1 MQEENQ
7 AGLSPAEE
15 AFFQSGGET
24 PIVEEATVV
33 DKPVTDAPAEVA
45 ADPAQQQEQGTR
57 DEKGRFVPHQALHAE
72 REEHKKT
79 RAELNEIRERQ
90 ARLDERWQMLT
101 KSQQEAEKPKEVVPD
116 PNEDPI
122 AAMEWTY
129 NQLRARQ
136 EQEAKQQQEF
146 EQRTQQEQ
154 QVQQVVSY
162 VEQNYNDTVRTD
174 PEVEAA
180 YQAAFRSYAQEFQ
193 HLGYQGKALQ
203 QVMEQQLLNFQW
215 SAAQQMQQG
224 VPIGDFIKNI
234 AKTRGWQAKA
244 PETVDPGKLELNEK
258 LDGIAK
264 AIDASKTI
272 GSTTARAGTDALS
285 AQAIADMPAHE
296 FEAWMKVPENA
307 RRFKTLMGG

>member
-1 MQEENQ
+1 MVNTENTTT
-7 AGLSPAEE
+7 LTESET
-15 AFFQSGGET
+15 AFFESGGET
-24 PIVEEATVV
+24 PIVEMAEKPVDAPVV
-33 DKPVTDAPAEVA
+33 DAPIE
-45 ADPAQQQEQGTR
+45 PAQDQGNR

-79 RAELNEIRERQ
+79 RTELNEFRERQ
-90 ARLDERWQMLT
+90 ARLEERWNMMQA
-101 KSQQEAEKPKEVVPD
+101 SQKEAEKPKETVPD
-116 PNEDPI
+116 PKEDPI

-136 EQEAKQQQEF
+136 EQEAKQQQEY

-180 YQAAFRSYAQEFQ
+180 YQAAFQSYAQEFQ

-215 SAAQQMQQG
+215 SAAQQMNQG

-244 PETVDPGKLELNEK
+244 PDPVDPGKLELNEK

-307 RRFKTLMGG
+307 RRFNSLMGG

>member
-24 PIVEEATVV
+24 PIVEAVV
-33 DKPVTDAPAEVA
+33 DKPDTEAPAEVA
-45 ADPAQQQEQGTR
+45 VDPAQQQEQASR

-90 ARLDERWQMLT
+90 ARLDERWQILT
-101 KSQQEAEKPKEVVPD
+101 KSQQEAEKPKETVPD
-116 PNEDPI
+116 PKEDPI

-129 NQLRARQ
+129 NQIRARQ
-136 EQEAKQQQEF
+136 EQEAKQQQEY

-162 VEQNYNDTVRTD
+162 VEQNYNDTVRAD

-180 YQAAFRSYAQEFQ
+180 YQAAFQSYAQEFQ
-193 HLGYQGKALQ
+193 HLGYQGKALE
-203 QVMEQQLLNFQW
+203 QVLQQQLLNFQW
-215 SAAQQMQQG
+215 SAAHQMNQG

>member
-7 AGLSPAEE
+7 AGLTPAEE
-15 AFFQSGGET
+15 AFFSSGGET
-24 PIVEEATVV
+24 PIVEEAVV
-33 DKPVTDAPAEVA
+33 DKSVTDAPAEVA
-45 ADPAQQQEQGTR
+45 ADPAQQQEQGNR

-79 RAELNEIRERQ
+79 RARLEEISERQ

-101 KSQQEAEKPKEVVPD
+101 KAQQEPEKPKESIPD
-116 PNEDPI
+116 PKDDPI
-122 AAMEWTY
+122 AALEWTY
-129 NQLRARQ
+129 EQLRSRQ
-136 EQEAKQQQEF
+136 EAEAKQQQEY
-146 EQRTQQEQ
+146 EQQTQQNQ
-154 QVQQVVSY
+154 QVQQVVDY
-162 VEQNYNDTVRTD
+162 VEQNYNQTVQAD
-174 PEVEAA
+174 PDVEAA
-180 YQAAFRSYAQEFQ
+180 YNAAFKSYAEEFQ
-193 HLGYQGKALQ
+193 HLGYRGKALE
-203 QVMEQQLLNFQW
+203 QVLQQQLLNFQW

-244 PETVDPGKLELNEK
+244 ADPVDPGKMELTEK

-264 AIDASKTI
+264 AIDASKTL
-272 GSTTARAGTDALS
+272 GQATARAGTDAMS

>member
-24 PIVEEATVV
+24 PIVEAVV
-33 DKPVTDAPAEVA
+33 EKPETAAPAEVA
-45 ADPAQQQEQGTR
+45 ADQQQEQASR

-79 RAELNEIRERQ
+79 RSELNEFRERQ
-90 ARLDERWQMLT
+90 ARLEERWNMTQQA
-101 KSQQEAEKPKEVVPD
+101 SQKEQEKPTEAIPD
-116 PNEDPI
+116 PKDDPI
-122 AAMEWTY
+122 AALEWTY
-129 NQLRARQ
+129 EQLRSRLA
-136 EQEAKQQQEF
+136 QEAKQQQEY

-162 VEQNYNDTVRTD
+162 VEQNYNDTVKAD

-180 YQAAFRSYAQEFQ
+180 YQAAFQSYAQEFQ

-244 PETVDPGKLELNEK
+244 PETVDPGKMELNEK

-307 RRFKTLMGG
+307 RRFKSLMGG